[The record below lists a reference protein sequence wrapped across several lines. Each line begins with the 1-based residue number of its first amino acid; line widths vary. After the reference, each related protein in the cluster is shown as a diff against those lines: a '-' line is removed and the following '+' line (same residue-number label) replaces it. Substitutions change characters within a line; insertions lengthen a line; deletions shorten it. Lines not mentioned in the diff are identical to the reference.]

1 VLEAS
6 GNVALGIVTVR
17 DISDRKLA
25 EDALSRERDNL
36 LNVLEAMPDGVYIV
50 DQEHSI
56 QYVNSALKRIFGPVG
71 GRKCYEY
78 FHERSD
84 ACPWCKN
91 AEVFAGKSVRWEWR
105 SPRTGRTL
113 DRIASPLRNP
123 NGTISKLEIFH
134 DITDRKQAEERLQ
147 HLQAELAY
155 VDRLKIMGEMAT
167 GLAHELN
174 QPLTAILMQAELA
187 GRKLDL
193 GRKLDTEELKKTWG
207 QIADQA
213 YRAGQIIRRMREF
226 VRKNDPVQTPLDF
239 GVLIEELLS
248 LLRSDLRDHGIEI
261 AIDLASPLPKIT
273 ADKIQVQQVLLNLA
287 RNAIEAMADTP
298 VEQRALG
305 IAAKVRDRVLE
316 ISVSDT
322 GCGIPAGD
330 SDKLFSAF
338 HSTKSLGMGLGL
350 AISRSIVER
359 HGGHIWAEPNSDRG
373 SIFMLTLPIAGVAQ
387 EVQDG

>member
-1 VLEAS
+1 
-6 GNVALGIVTVR
+6 
-17 DISDRKLA
+17 
-25 EDALSRERDNL
+25 
-36 LNVLEAMPDGVYIV
+36 
-50 DQEHSI
+50 
-56 QYVNSALKRIFGPVG
+56 
-71 GRKCYEY
+71 
-78 FHERSD
+78 
-84 ACPWCKN
+84 
-91 AEVFAGKSVRWEWR
+91 VFAGKSVRWEWR
-105 SPRTGRTL
+105 SPRTGRTYDL
-113 DRIASPLRNP
+113 IDSPLRNP

-147 HLQAELAY
+147 HLQSELAH

-226 VRKNDPVQTPLDF
+226 VRKSDPVQAPLDF

-261 AIDLASPLPKIT
+261 TIDLASPLPKIT

-287 RNAIEAMADTP
+287 RNAIEAMEDTP
-298 VEQRALG
+298 VEQRVLG
-305 IAAKVRDRVLE
+305 IGAKIRDRSLE

-338 HSTKSLGMGLGL
+338 HSTKSHGMGLGL

-359 HGGHIWAEPNSDRG
+359 HGGHIWAEPNGDRG

-387 EVQDG
+387 EV